1 MINAMSLINYA
12 LLFLFGVL
20 LSIYFAG
27 IEKTRKNRLAA
38 SCFILLVLIV
48 QYASWHFLGYDAT
61 RKIYPFIVH
70 IPLILFITFYY
81 KCNFIIALVSVLS
94 SYLCCQTPRWFA
106 TMALYLFDSR
116 LSYLIVN
123 SLTIFP
129 VLFLLKKYVVR
140 SVNQLINI
148 SKRSLLLFGIVPLMY
163 YLFDYATTVY
173 TDLLYRGIE
182 MAVLFMPTIVS
193 MFYFVFILIY
203 YNEMKKRNNAES
215 EGIVLSIQTNQAK
228 KELAAFLESQEKT
241 AIYRHDMRHHLN
253 LIGGCLESG
262 DTRKALEYIHNT
274 QAEIIEF
281 TPARYC
287 ENSTINL
294 ILSYFADRT
303 KAADVTFL
311 TDAAIPQTI
320 PIPETELC
328 ALLSNGLENALHAC
342 TAVADEKERILRVN
356 CQLHK
361 DNLLIFIENSYTGKV
376 DMKNGL
382 PQSHSQNHGFGVKS
396 IMTIVRKYDGY
407 CSYAAEDG
415 IFTLKVVLP
424 LKNTSPPPYPLNH
437 ISTF

>member
-1 MINAMSLINYA
+1 MGCY
-12 LLFLFGVL
+12 
-20 LSIYFAG
+20 Y
-27 IEKTRKNRLAA
+27 
-38 SCFILLVLIV
+38 
-48 QYASWHFLGYDAT
+48 Y
-61 RKIYPFIVH
+61 IVH
-70 IPLILFITFYY
+70 IPLIFFITFYC

-129 VLFLLKKYVVR
+129 VLFFLKKHVVR

-148 SKRSLLLFGIVPLMY
+148 SKRSMLLFSIVPLMY

-203 YNEMKKRNNAES
+203 YNEMQKRSNAES

-228 KELAAFLESQEKT
+228 KELSAFLESQEKT
-241 AIYRHDMRHHLN
+241 AIYRHDMHHHLN
-253 LIGGCLESG
+253 LIRACLETG
-262 DTRKALEYIHNT
+262 DTRKALEYIRNT

-281 TPARYC
+281 TPVRYC
-287 ENSTINL
+287 ENRTINL
-294 ILSYFADRT
+294 ILSYFADRA
-303 KAADVTFL
+303 KAAGVTFL
-311 TDAAIPQTI
+311 TDATIPQTI
-320 PIPETELC
+320 SILETELC

-342 TAVADEKERILRVN
+342 TAVPDEKERILRVN

-361 DNLLIFIENSYTGKV
+361 DNMLIFIENNYTGKV
-376 DMKNGL
+376 DMENGL
-382 PQSHSQNHGFGVKS
+382 PQSHRQNHGFGVKS
-396 IMTIVRKYDGY
+396 IMTIVQKYDGY
-407 CSYAAEDG
+407 CSYTAEDG

-424 LKNTSPPPYPLNH
+424 LKKGHYPYK
-437 ISTF
+437 